1 MTDNRKL
8 AEYKEHQACEVPLT
22 ELLRDIPKDFR
33 VVLPC
38 QWSDDGRET
47 GYRFIPVG
55 YLMHRAANE
64 LDAAAEDRAW
74 EKAMANITG
83 LERNAVLEEAAKE
96 CLKRVG
102 DTLTNDECC
111 YGMANAI
118 RALKNNAAPDCN
130 ATLEA
135 WTFIDAVSAMGFP
148 PQWAY
153 VAEEAN
159 RIRALKNKAN

>member
-1 MTDNRKL
+1 MSNRKWAERLRVL
-8 AEYKEHQACEVPLT
+8 ATLLLYHGTSPDEVR
-22 ELLRDIPKDFR
+22 EKLLLIA
-33 VVLPC
+33 
-38 QWSDDGRET
+38 E
-47 GYRFIPVG
+47 
-55 YLMHRAANE
+55 E
-64 LDAAAEDRAW
+64 LDAEP
-74 EKAMANITG
+74 
-83 LERNAVLEEAAKE
+83 ERNAVLEDAAKE

-159 RIRALKNKAN
+159 RIRALKNKAD

>member
-118 RALKNNAAPDCN
+118 RALKNNAAP
-130 ATLEA
+130 
-135 WTFIDAVSAMGFP
+135 
-148 PQWAY
+148 Q
-153 VAEEAN
+153 AN
-159 RIRALKNKAN
+159 EIRASSMAGAVVTPAERHCS